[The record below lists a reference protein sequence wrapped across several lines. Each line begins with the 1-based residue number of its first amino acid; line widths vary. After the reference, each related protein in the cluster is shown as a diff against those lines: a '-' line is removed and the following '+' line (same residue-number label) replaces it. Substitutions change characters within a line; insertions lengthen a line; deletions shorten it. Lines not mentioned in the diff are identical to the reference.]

1 MKMLLHTMRKDVR
14 RLWPAVVV
22 FLALLTTLTRADR
35 WRFNSMFGS
44 TEGWLNLV
52 VSLAWACLI
61 ALAVLEEPLAGDRHF
76 WLTRPHRWP
85 ALLAAKLIFALLFV
99 HLPLLI
105 ADGYILAA
113 HGFSPFESL
122 PQLLWKQLAF
132 AAFVT
137 LPALA
142 LAAMIP
148 SFTHFMLGTFAIAAA
163 AAFTV
168 VVGGA
173 RTELTWPRRPDD
185 YLRGEITAVLIAA
198 ACIVIVWL
206 QYRRRPAVIARTV
219 GIAAALIAWALIGL
233 VPESADYQARAL
245 LHPIQAAL
253 SLRIEPRAQALGFDY
268 RSGSRFGIPVVL
280 SGLPAGAA
288 FRTAALTLT
297 VTAPDGRR
305 YTNTAFTLDNQ
316 WKEVQLE
323 AKLFP
328 YPYDEHA
335 ASLWLTLRFDA
346 AVYTAVKDGKVRLT
360 GHTAVSLV
368 RQGETAWMP
377 VGGRVAAPGVG
388 HCSSDI
394 RENRSSEPR
403 VNVVCESPSDIPPAV
418 RAIAWTREDG
428 QRYQWALVN
437 YGNLPT
443 GLRTAW
449 LSPLNRCET
458 SIELS
463 DPKYRL
469 SDPEYGRY
477 PFLKVPMEYLANAR
491 IAVTPEFVTGYA
503 VVNFDFPDV
512 VLSKYWVEP
521 RRVETRR
528 VQ

>member
-1 MKMLLHTMRKDVR
+1 MLLHTMRKDVR

-22 FLALLTTLTRADR
+22 FLALLTTLTLADR
-35 WRFNSMFGS
+35 WRVNSMFGS

-52 VSLAWACLI
+52 VPLAWACLI

-76 WLTRPHRWP
+76 WLTRPHRRS
-85 ALLAAKLIFALLFV
+85 ALLAAKLAFALLFV
-99 HLPLLI
+99 HLPVLI
-105 ADGYILAA
+105 ADAYIVAA
-113 HGFSPFESL
+113 HGFSPFEYL
-122 PQLLWKQLAF
+122 PELFWKQFAF

-142 LAAMIP
+142 LAALVP
-148 SFTHFMLGTFAIAAA
+148 SFTHFMLGTFAIATA

-168 VVGGA
+168 VVGVA
-173 RTELTWPRRPDD
+173 RTEIRWPEGPIDS
-185 YLRGEITAVLIAA
+185 LRYEITAVLIAA

-219 GIAAALIAWALIGL
+219 GIAAALIAGALIGL

-253 SLRIEPRAQALGFDY
+253 SLRIEPRAQALGFNY

-288 FRTAALTLT
+288 FRRAALTLT

-305 YTNTAFTLDNQ
+305 YTNTPRTLDNQ
-316 WKEVQLE
+316 TKKPQLE

-335 ASLWLTLRFDA
+335 AALWLTLEFDA
-346 AVYTAVKDGKVRLT
+346 AVYAALKDGKVRLT

-368 RQGETAWMP
+368 REGEKAWMP

-388 HCSSDI
+388 HCRSDI
-394 RENRSSEPR
+394 RENPSSEPW
-403 VNVVCESPSDIPPAV
+403 VTVVCESPSDIPPAT

-428 QRYQWALVN
+428 QEYHHALVN

-449 LSPLNRCET
+449 LSPLNRCDT
-458 SIELS
+458 SIQLS

-469 SDPEYGRY
+469 SDPEYGQSNFR
-477 PFLKVPMEYLANAR
+477 KVPMEYLANAR
-491 IAVTPEFVTGYA
+491 IAVMPEFSTGYA

-512 VLSKYWVEP
+512 VLSKYLVEP
-521 RRVETRR
+521 RGVVTPR

>member
-1 MKMLLHTMRKDVR
+1 MLLHTMRKDVR

-22 FLALLTTLTRADR
+22 FLALLATLTLADR
-35 WRFNSMFGS
+35 WRVNSMFGS

-52 VSLAWACLI
+52 VPLAWACLI

-76 WLTRPHRWP
+76 WLTRPHRRS

-99 HLPLLI
+99 HVPSLI
-105 ADGYILAA
+105 ADAYILAA

-122 PQLLWKQLAF
+122 PQLLWKQLTF

-142 LAAMIP
+142 LAAVIP
-148 SFTHFMLGTFAIAAA
+148 SFTHFIVGTFAIATA
-163 AAFTV
+163 AAFTF

-173 RTELTWPRRPDD
+173 STTEKWQRPDD

-206 QYRRRPAVIARTV
+206 QYRRGPPLLARTV
-219 GIAAALIAWALIGL
+219 GIAAALIAGALTGL

-253 SLRIEPRAQALGFDY
+253 SLSIEPRAQALGFADAY
-268 RSGSRFGIPVVL
+268 GSMFGIPIVL
-280 SGLPAGAA
+280 SGLPAGAE
-288 FRTAALTLT
+288 FRTPALTLA

-305 YTNTAFTLDNQ
+305 YTNTTLTLDNLRE
-316 WKEVQLE
+316 KVQLD
-323 AKLFP
+323 ASLAHR
-328 YPYDEHA
+328 YDGGA
-335 ASLWLTLRFDA
+335 ASLWLRLRFDA
-346 AVYTAVKDGKVRLT
+346 AVYTALKDGNVRLT

-388 HCSSDI
+388 HCSNGITEDYSPKAFVEV
-394 RENRSSEPR
+394 R
-403 VNVVCESPSDIPPAV
+403 CESPSDIPSV
-418 RAIAWTREDG
+418 VLGTMWTREDG
-428 QRYQWALVN
+428 QRYHSALVN
-437 YGNLPT
+437 HNFPT
-443 GLRTAW
+443 GLQTAW
-449 LSPLNRCET
+449 LSPLDRCEALF
-458 SIELS
+458 ELS

-469 SDPEYGRY
+469 SDQVYRQY

-503 VVNFDFPDV
+503 VVDFDFPDV
-512 VLSKYWVEP
+512 LLSKYLIEP
-521 RRVETRR
+521 R
-528 VQ
+528 

>member
-1 MKMLLHTMRKDVR
+1 MKMLLHTLLKDVL

-22 FLALLTTLTRADR
+22 SLALLATVTLADR
-35 WRFNSMFGS
+35 WRFHSEFGS

-52 VSLAWACLI
+52 VPLVWACLI

-85 ALLAAKLIFALLFV
+85 TLLAAKLIFALLYV
-99 HLPLLI
+99 HVPSLI
-105 ADGYILAA
+105 ADAYILAA
-113 HGFSPFESL
+113 HGFPPFESL
-122 PQLLWKQLAF
+122 PHLLWKQLAF

-142 LAAMIP
+142 LAAMSP
-148 SFTHFMLGTFAIAAA
+148 SFTHFMLGTFAIATA

-168 VVGGA
+168 LNAEASATV
-173 RTELTWPRRPDD
+173 EWPRKDD

-219 GIAAALIAWALIGL
+219 GIAAALIAGALTDL

-245 LHPIQAAL
+245 LHPIHAAL

-268 RSGSRFGIPVVL
+268 GWSGTFGIPVAL

-288 FRTAALTLT
+288 FHTVALRLT

-305 YTNTAFTLDNQ
+305 YSNTTLTLDNQ
-316 WKEVQLE
+316 REKVQLD
-323 AKLFP
+323 ATLFP
-328 YPYDEHA
+328 YAFDGHA
-335 ASLWLTLRFDA
+335 ASLWLRLRFRA
-346 AVYTAVKDGKVRLT
+346 AVYTALKDGNVRLT
-360 GHTAVSLV
+360 GHTAVILV

-388 HCSSDI
+388 RCSNGIIEKYPPNSLVEV
-394 RENRSSEPR
+394 R
-403 VNVVCESPSDIPPAV
+403 CESPSLIPSV
-418 RAIAWTREDG
+418 VHVTMWTRENG
-428 QRYQWALVN
+428 HEYGSALLN
-437 YGNLPT
+437 NNLLPT
-443 GLRTAW
+443 GLQIPW

-458 SIELS
+458 HFELS

-469 SDPEYGRY
+469 SDENFRRY
-477 PFLKVPMEYLANAR
+477 PFLKVPMEYLANAM
-491 IAVTPEFVTGYA
+491 IAVRPEFVTGYA

-512 VLSKYWVEP
+512 LLSKYLVEP
-521 RRVETRR
+521 R
-528 VQ
+528 

>member
-1 MKMLLHTMRKDVR
+1 MKLVLHTFRKDIR
-14 RLWPAVVV
+14 RLWPAALVSLVL
-22 FLALLTTLTRADR
+22 LATSTRADR
-35 WRFNSMFGS
+35 WRFDTMIGS

-52 VSLAWACLI
+52 LPLAWACLI
-61 ALAVLEEPLAGDRHF
+61 ALAVLEEPLSGDRPF

-85 ALLAAKLIFALLFV
+85 ALLAAKLIFALIFV
-99 HLPLLI
+99 HVPSLI
-105 ADGYILAA
+105 ADAYMLAA
-113 HGFSPFESL
+113 HGFPPFESL

-148 SFTHFMLGTFAIAAA
+148 SFTHFMLGIFAIAAA
-163 AAFTV
+163 AALTFAARR
-168 VVGGA
+168 GG
-173 RTELTWPRRPDD
+173 TGYFMQRPDD
-185 YLRGEITAVLIAA
+185 YLRGEITAILIAA

-219 GIAAALIAWALIGL
+219 GIAAALIAGALIGL

-245 LHPIQAAL
+245 LHPIPAAL
-253 SLRIEPRAQALGFDY
+253 SLRIEPRAQALGFY
-268 RSGSRFGIPVVL
+268 YGSGSTVGIPVVL

-305 YTNTAFTLDNQ
+305 YPSTTFTPDNQ
-316 WKEVQLE
+316 FEKVQLE
-323 AKLFP
+323 ARLLP
-328 YPYDEHA
+328 YSYDGA
-335 ASLWLTLRFDA
+335 PAPLWLQLRFDA
-346 AVYTAVKDGKVRLT
+346 AVYAALKDSNVRLT
-360 GHTAVSLV
+360 GQTAVSLV

-388 HCSSDI
+388 HCSNGIS
-394 RENRSSEPR
+394 EGRSSVAW

-418 RAIAWTREDG
+418 RVIAWTREDG
-428 QRYQWALVN
+428 QRYHSGLVT

-458 SIELS
+458 SFELS

-477 PFLKVPMEYLANAR
+477 PFPVKVPMEYLANAR

-521 RRVETRR
+521 RKVETRR

>member
-1 MKMLLHTMRKDVR
+1 MKLVLHTFRKDVR

-22 FLALLTTLTRADR
+22 SLALLATLTRTDR
-35 WRFNSMFGS
+35 WRFDTMVGS

-52 VSLAWACLI
+52 LPLAWACLI

-85 ALLAAKLIFALLFV
+85 EMLAAKLIFALIFV
-99 HLPLLI
+99 HVPSLI
-105 ADGYILAA
+105 ADAYILVA
-113 HGFSPFESL
+113 HGFPPFESL

-148 SFTHFMLGTFAIAAA
+148 SFTHFMLGIFAIAAA

-198 ACIVIVWL
+198 ACIAIILL

-219 GIAAALIAWALIGL
+219 GIAAALIAGALIGL

-245 LHPIQAAL
+245 LHPIPAAL
-253 SLRIEPRAQALGFDY
+253 SLRIEPRAQALGFY
-268 RSGSRFGIPVVL
+268 YGSGSTVGIPVVL

-305 YTNTAFTLDNQ
+305 YASTTFTPDNQ
-316 WKEVQLE
+316 FEKVQLE
-323 AKLFP
+323 ARLLP
-328 YPYDEHA
+328 YSYDGA
-335 ASLWLTLRFDA
+335 PAPLWLQLRFDA
-346 AVYTAVKDGKVRLT
+346 AVYAALKDSNVRLT
-360 GHTAVSLV
+360 GQTAVSLV

-388 HCSSDI
+388 HCSNGIVED
-394 RENRSSEPR
+394 RWSEAR
-403 VNVVCESPSDIPPAV
+403 VKVLCESPSDIPAV
-418 RAIAWTREDG
+418 VRVTVWTPEDG
-428 QRYQWALVN
+428 RRYPSRLGN
-437 YGNLPT
+437 YGNPT
-443 GLRTAW
+443 FGPNTAW
-449 LSPLNRCET
+449 LSPLDRGKTFFN
-458 SIELS
+458 LS
-463 DPKYRL
+463 DPKYR
-469 SDPEYGRY
+469 RY
-477 PFLKVPMEYLANAR
+477 PITFEVPMEHLANAR
-491 IAVTPEFVTGYA
+491 IGVTPEFVTGHS
-503 VVNFDFPDV
+503 VLNFDLPDIS
-512 VLSKYWVEP
+512 LSKYWIEP
-521 RRVETRR
+521 RRLGSGSVRLQSR
-528 VQ
+528 